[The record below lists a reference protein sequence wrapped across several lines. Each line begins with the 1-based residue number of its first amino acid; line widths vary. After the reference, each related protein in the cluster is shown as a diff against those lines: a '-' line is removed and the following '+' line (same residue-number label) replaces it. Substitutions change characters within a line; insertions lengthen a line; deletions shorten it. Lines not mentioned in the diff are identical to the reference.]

1 MPRFQIRRKRVDPE
15 DQQQDE
21 VKTEDTDSVGKPDK
35 EFNEAFDNFNMKS
48 PEYSDSPRH
57 PPKNY
62 AEDTRSEPVDIPQ
75 RKMSRREYANN
86 GNSVEYRPQYRNRD
100 RDYYRPEPNLYKR
113 GTQRPVDTIR
123 SRGEAGKLQYASAY
137 GRNNHSMQHS
147 EKVKAV
153 YSAAFGDV

>member
-1 MPRFQIRRKRVDPE
+1 
-15 DQQQDE
+15 
-21 VKTEDTDSVGKPDK
+21 
-35 EFNEAFDNFNMKS
+35 MKS
-48 PEYSDSPRH
+48 AEYSESPRH

-62 AEDTRSEPVDIPQ
+62 AEDMRSEPVDIPQ
-75 RKMSRREYANN
+75 RKMSRREYARYED
-86 GNSVEYRPQYRNRD
+86 SREYQPRYRNRD
-100 RDYYRPEPNLYKR
+100 EDYYRPEPNLYKR
-113 GTQRPVDTIR
+113 GRSRPVDTIR